1 MMAKKNRELTEG
13 EWAII
18 QAVWAKEPCAAPDV
32 QESLEAETEW
42 SDNTV
47 RTMMNRMVAKGLLR
61 TERLRNLILYRSA
74 ITRAEAQSGEVM
86 RAIRR
91 AFDGALT
98 PMMQFLLDNNKL
110 SAEQLKELEA
120 LIKSKKA
127 EMDSN
132 E

>member
-1 MMAKKNRELTEG
+1 MAKKNRELTEG

-18 QAVWAKEPCAAPDV
+18 QAVWAKEPCSAPDV
-32 QESLEAETEW
+32 QESLEAEIEW
-42 SDNTV
+42 SYNTV

>member
-1 MMAKKNRELTEG
+1 
-13 EWAII
+13 
-18 QAVWAKEPCAAPDV
+18 
-32 QESLEAETEW
+32 
-42 SDNTV
+42 
-47 RTMMNRMVAKGLLR
+47 MMNRMVAKGLLR

-74 ITRAEAQSGEVM
+74 ITRAEAQGGEVM

>member
-1 MMAKKNRELTEG
+1 MAKKNYELTEG

-32 QESLEAETEW
+32 QESLEAEIKW
-42 SDNTV
+42 SYSTV
-47 RTMMNRMVAKGLLR
+47 KTMMNRMVAKGLLR
-61 TERLRNLILYRSA
+61 TERMRNLNLYRSA

-127 EMDSN
+127 GMDCN

>member
-1 MMAKKNRELTEG
+1 MAKKNYELTEG

-32 QESLEAETEW
+32 QESLEAEIEW
-42 SDNTV
+42 SSSTV

-110 SAEQLKELEA
+110 SADQLKELEA

-127 EMDSN
+127 GMDCN

>member
-1 MMAKKNRELTEG
+1 MAKKNRELTEG

-18 QAVWAKEPCAAPDV
+18 QAVWAKEPCSAPDV
-32 QESLEAETEW
+32 QEGLEAETEW
-42 SDNTV
+42 SSNTV